1 MQDQRRPLQ
10 GTGESIVRHPDD
22 AGRVLLET
30 SKAKARIRNSQELSL
45 LLQEVEIGKE
55 KKYPIASLS
64 ERPYQA
70 SRGNIQLS
78 EAMSELVLRLC

>member
-1 MQDQRRPLQ
+1 MQDQRRQLQ

-45 LLQEVEIGKE
+45 LLQGVEIGKE

-70 SRGNIQLS
+70 SRGKIQLS